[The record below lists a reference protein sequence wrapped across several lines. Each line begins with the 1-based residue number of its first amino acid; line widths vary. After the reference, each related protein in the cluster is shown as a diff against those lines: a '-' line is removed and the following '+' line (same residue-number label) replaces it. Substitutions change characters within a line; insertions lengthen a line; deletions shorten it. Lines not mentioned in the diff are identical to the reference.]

1 MGTTSSTPAQ
11 PAEADVDSPEPH
23 VTEPHSEFDRY
34 ETVFEPQQQIAE
46 AQKRGWIAVAGVMYE
61 NAVKAIIRPPRDIYA
76 SKELGPTEFRF
87 RGRQFVRKD
96 FILRNPRN
104 MAIQCSHWMP
114 ADEDRPSPR
123 IPCVVCLHGNS
134 SSRVSAKFNLDVV
147 LNEGASLLAIDFAG
161 SGRSDGR
168 WVTLGWWEKDDLATV
183 LEYIRSEGRTS
194 SVALWGRSMGAAT
207 SLLHCPRD
215 PLIDG
220 MILDSPFA
228 DLQQLIEE
236 IVERFRSQAGVTVPS
251 WVTGT
256 VIRMVQNSVFKRTGM
271 DILRLKPAA
280 TAYLCHVRALI
291 TAGRD
296 DTFVA
301 PHHATA
307 IYEEYRGAKEL
318 VLLDGQDHNSQRP
331 RWFQDRA
338 GIFLRQALHIPD
350 ELPLYREF
358 GFESLPETL
367 GVAWT
372 RAIRAGASSAAAVT
386 MAAAESERDVRGSER
401 AMQDFGRLRTVDSAT
416 PPLPAEEEEEDD
428 ELQQAI
434 RRSLEEHQPTL
445 PGRASDPPESP
456 RLEEAH
462 VPHGGEVAD
471 EAADAAEAAAEAANA
486 ADATTS
492 PGE

>member
-1 MGTTSSTPAQ
+1 MPSQSLPFPA
-11 PAEADVDSPEPH
+11 AA
-23 VTEPHSEFDRY
+23 
-34 ETVFEPQQQIAE
+34 
-46 AQKRGWIAVAGVMYE
+46 
-61 NAVKAIIRPPRDIYA
+61 PPR
-76 SKELGPTEFRF
+76 S
-87 RGRQFVRKD
+87 
-96 FILRNPRN
+96 
-104 MAIQCSHWMP
+104 
-114 ADEDRPSPR
+114 
-123 IPCVVCLHGNS
+123 
-134 SSRVSAKFNLDVV
+134 
-147 LNEGASLLAIDFAG
+147 
-161 SGRSDGR
+161 
-168 WVTLGWWEKDDLATV
+168 
-183 LEYIRSEGRTS
+183 
-194 SVALWGRSMGAAT
+194 
-207 SLLHCPRD
+207 
-215 PLIDG
+215 
-220 MILDSPFA
+220 
-228 DLQQLIEE
+228 
-236 IVERFRSQAGVTVPS
+236 
-251 WVTGT
+251 
-256 VIRMVQNSVFKRTGM
+256 
-271 DILRLKPAA
+271 
-280 TAYLCHVRALI
+280 
-291 TAGRD
+291 
-296 DTFVA
+296 
-301 PHHATA
+301 
-307 IYEEYRGAKEL
+307 YEEYRGAKEL

-350 ELPLYREF
+350 EVSAPRPPAVKFALQPPPPFATRAPRTACPYHAALLLQRCGSASQLPLYREF

-372 RAIRAGASSAAAVT
+372 RAIRAGSVSHRPPPGHTVVGLGSTPKPAGAAAPTAAVAGGSSAEATAADAGAAGPVGGIDASLAGGDGAHEMEEPFDPVAFAIEQSKLTAAQDELRRQLAASEEAAAAAAPGGDAGRAGRGAAPAGASGDGKGALSAGKPRATPTQAPQPWLVRRASSAAAVT